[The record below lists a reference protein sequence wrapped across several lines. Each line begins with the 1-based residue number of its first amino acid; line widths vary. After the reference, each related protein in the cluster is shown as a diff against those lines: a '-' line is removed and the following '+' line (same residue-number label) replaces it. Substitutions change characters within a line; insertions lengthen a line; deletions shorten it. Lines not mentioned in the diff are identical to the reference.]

1 MIWTVKVVLYE
12 AFCDDI
18 SWEALIEIDSS
29 SKLDDL
35 HVAIQDFVDFG
46 DDHPYEFFQSR
57 DVRSKRRIRYT
68 ENENSVYETT
78 LDMLYPLDKG
88 NGLFYLFDYGDQ
100 WVFKITKSR
109 KKALKP
115 IANNQYPRLVEE
127 TGTKPI
133 QYPGIEE

>member
-1 MIWTVKVVLYE
+1 MIWTIKVVLYE
-12 AFCDDI
+12 AFYDDI

-46 DDHPYEFFQSR
+46 DDHPYEFYQSR
-57 DVRSKRRIRYT
+57 DVRSKRRTKYT
-68 ENENSVYETT
+68 ENENSVFETT
-78 LDMLYPLDKG
+78 LEMLYPLNKG

-115 IANNQYPRLVEE
+115 IANVKYPRLLEE
-127 TGTKPI
+127 KGTKPI